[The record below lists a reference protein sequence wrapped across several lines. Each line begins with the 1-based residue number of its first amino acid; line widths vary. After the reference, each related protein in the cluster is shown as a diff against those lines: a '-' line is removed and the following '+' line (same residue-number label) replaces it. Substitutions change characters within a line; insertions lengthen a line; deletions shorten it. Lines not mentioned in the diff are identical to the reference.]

1 MSPKPDDD
9 DAAERLRQQA
19 ILCLRLANKT
29 KDKRIAREL
38 RKLADDCLRAATERP
53 VIH

>member
-1 MSPKPDDD
+1 MNQDPNDD

-19 ILCLRLANKT
+19 MLCLRLADKAT
-29 KDKRIAREL
+29 DKRLAREL
-38 RKLADDCLRAATERP
+38 RKLADDCLRAATEQP